1 MVRVLDLPLPEWG
14 RKQKGLL
21 ESATRACK
29 HKEHEV
35 WWKKQWVAGEEQ
47 EESTEEETDWEEDE
61 DDNDGGSRAICV
73 EG

>member
-47 EESTEEETDWEEDE
+47 EESTEEETD
-61 DDNDGGSRAICV
+61 
-73 EG
+73 